1 MALYIRQGNQWKNI
15 SVSAGSGAGDV
26 TPIGTIALWSGSVSS
41 IPESEGWYLCN
52 GQTAGGV
59 TTPDLRNKFIV
70 GADADT
76 TIDSV
81 IYPSTSIT
89 GSATTT
95 GGNANAV
102 LISHSHGTYGTE
114 SGYTHAVRK
123 GVDAIIDATSETAHA
138 NDAHY
143 DSNSR
148 TDATGLD
155 ADGNASSTQTGTNA
169 NLPPYY
175 ALAYIM
181 KCVATASGG
190 SGGGGGGASGLN
202 INANLED
209 VLGYSIVGNQLSADS
224 AGEDKI
230 VFWDQSETKLT
241 YLDIGSGL
249 TINNDTIS
257 ADIGSFISGIDIVE
271 DGSVSKGTATE
282 INFGAGLNA
291 SAVDANGSTT
301 ITADA
306 ASIDVQDS
314 TSSVGTATT
323 LNFSTG
329 ISASVTNGI
338 ADITVS
344 ATGSVT
350 SVTVEQENRNSECTD
365 PITVSSPLTGVQQ
378 IDIGDDS
385 NAHGVRTVYTTDQE
399 PTVSDG
405 CDGDIWYN
413 TKAGTTLLNGAVI
426 DLKQYSSESPSLVE
440 YSCANPITVRTASG
454 ISTIGIGTTSNAY
467 GKKYVGETE
476 PAADV
481 CDGDIWYDT
490 TNTTT
495 STSGNKAFTGNVGVR
510 TDSVESDSQV
520 GTNFVGLYIG
530 DGMLAMNGVLD
541 RTGGYNVPSGVNALN
556 IGPVQ
561 LDVQMTVDGTWVIV

>member
-1 MALYIRQGNQWKNI
+1 MALYIRQGSQWKNI

-26 TPIGTIALWSGSVSS
+26 TPIGTIALWSGSISS

-95 GGNANAV
+95 GGSA
-102 LISHSHGTYGTE
+102 
-114 SGYTHAVRK
+114 
-123 GVDAIIDATSETAHA
+123 DATLVSHTHTI
-138 NDAHY
+138 
-143 DSNSR
+143 SGTFL
-148 TDATGLD
+148 TDVTL
-155 ADGNASSTQTGTNA
+155 STQSGAVGGNTSSLDEAGGGNRLSSASITETTGSASADTQGSAATNA

-181 KCVATASGG
+181 KCVATATGG
-190 SGGGGGGASGLN
+190 SGGTGGTGGLN

-399 PTVSDG
+399 PTASDG

-440 YSCANPITVRTASG
+440 YSCTNPITIRTASG

-490 TNTTT
+490 SNTTT
-495 STSGNKAFTGNVGVR
+495 SSSGNKAFTGNVGVR
-510 TDSVESDSQV
+510 TDSVESGSQV